1 MNRERLRYGFF
12 SLFQVSSEEKKRVS
26 LRRGRDNS
34 DGSRRHR
41 RRRSVIEETGVT
53 PPLVVGRERGTVSPA
68 R

>member
-1 MNRERLRYGFF
+1 MKK
-12 SLFQVSSEEKKRVS
+12 KKRVS